1 MIKINLLP
9 RAARKAA
16 MPDRRRLLGG
26 AIGTLVV
33 LGAGYA
39 WWTVSGAAADLRR
52 RIENTKAEIQR
63 LDVVAKKVD
72 QLKADR
78 KRLEERLQ
86 LIQRLAAIQAGPV
99 RLLDVVNQELPDEI
113 WLTSLTKTGTRVV
126 IQGFAFS
133 DFSIADF
140 MTRLSRTAPLMTEV
154 ELSFSERA
162 EVQKVPLK
170 KFEIVCKMSG

>member
-9 RAARKAA
+9 RTARKTAA
-16 MPDRRRLLGG
+16 PDRRLLLGG
-26 AIGTLVV
+26 AVGVLVF
-33 LGAGYA
+33 LGGGYA
-39 WWTVSGAAADLRR
+39 WWTVSGEAADLQR
-52 RIENTKAEIQR
+52 RIGATKAEIQR

-72 QLKADR
+72 QFKADR
-78 KRLEERLQ
+78 KKLEEKLQ
-86 LIQRLAAIQAGPV
+86 LIQRLLVSQAGPV
-99 RLLDVVNQELPDEI
+99 RLLDVLNQELPEEV
-113 WLTSLTKTGTRVV
+113 WLTSLTKVGTKII

-154 ELSFSERA
+154 ELSFSEKA